1 MTAEALIVQG
11 DALDV
16 LRALPDESIACCV
29 TSPPYW
35 GLRNYGVAG
44 QIGLETTPDEY
55 VARLVA
61 VFSEVHRVLADDGTL
76 WLNLGDSYASTSGL
90 KVSGPQQSRD
100 GRRGVLGPRS
110 LHPSASR
117 TVLSAFKDF
126 GDLKPKDLVGIPW
139 RVAFALQSAGWY
151 LRADIIWAKG
161 FSGDTR
167 AGSCMPESVRDRP
180 TKAHE
185 YVFLMT
191 KSPRYWYDVDAVREA
206 RLHPAQARAYDTAK
220 NEGRAQDYSRSS
232 GRNDGSL
239 HVVGVGFKSDPD
251 AGANLRSV
259 WHFNPRPSRCAHFAM
274 MPITLASLCVRAGC
288 KSGGV
293 VLDPF
298 TGAGTTALAAL
309 QQGRDFI
316 GAELNPEYVAIAR
329 ARIAEAQP

>member
-35 GLRNYGVAG
+35 GLRDYGVAG

-61 VFSEVHRVLADDGTL
+61 VFNEVHRVLTDNGTL
-76 WLNLGDSYASTSGL
+76 WLNLGDSYAMTTRGSSGRGL
-90 KVSGPQQSRD
+90 TGETNKGCNLTD
-100 GRRGVLGPRS
+100 RRGAIPNG
-110 LHPSASR
+110 
-117 TVLSAFKDF
+117 
-126 GDLKPKDLVGIPW
+126 LKPKDLVGIPW
-139 RVAFALQSAGWY
+139 RVAFALQAAGWY
-151 LRADIIWAKG
+151 LRSDIIWAKG

-185 YVFLMT
+185 YVFLLT
-191 KSPRYWYDVDAVREA
+191 KSPRYWYDVDAVRENWCDA
-206 RLHPAQARAYDTAK
+206 RLGASGAK
-220 NEGRAQDYSRSS
+220 RRTMPDSAL
-232 GRNDGSL
+232 RNDG
-239 HVVGVGFKSDPD
+239 
-251 AGANLRSV
+251 GATQAPKVDRPNLRSV
-259 WHFNPRPSRCAHFAM
+259 WHFNPRPFHGAHFAT

-288 KSGGV
+288 KPGGV

-316 GAELNPEYVAIAR
+316 GAELNPEYAAIAR

>member
-1 MTAEALIVQG
+1 MTAKALIMQG

-35 GLRNYGVAG
+35 RLRDYGVAG

-76 WLNLGDSYASTSGL
+76 WLNLGDSYATAARGHIGRGL
-90 KVSGPQQSRD
+90 TGETNKGCNLTD
-100 GRRGVLGPRS
+100 RRGAIPNG
-110 LHPSASR
+110 
-117 TVLSAFKDF
+117 
-126 GDLKPKDLVGIPW
+126 LKPKDLVGIPW
-139 RVAFALQSAGWY
+139 RVAFALQAEGWY

-167 AGSCMPESVRDRP
+167 AGTCMPESARDRP

-185 YVFLMT
+185 YVFLLT
-191 KSPRYWYDVDAVREA
+191 KSPRYWYD
-206 RLHPAQARAYDTAK
+206 
-220 NEGRAQDYSRSS
+220 
-232 GRNDGSL
+232 
-239 HVVGVGFKSDPD
+239 
-251 AGANLRSV
+251 AGAVKETAVKGPHTRQRAVNTKAKRGATGHHWLDDNTIVCDGTVRVRSV
-259 WHFNPRPSRCAHFAM
+259 WHFNTRPFKGAHFAT
-274 MPITLASLCVRAGC
+274 MPITLASMCVRAGC

>member
-35 GLRNYGVAG
+35 GLRDYGVAG

-61 VFSEVHRVLADDGTL
+61 VFSEVHRVPADDGTL

-167 AGSCMPESVRDRP
+167 AGSCMPESARDRP

-185 YVFLMT
+185 YVFLLT
-191 KSPRYWYDVDAVREA
+191 KSPRYWYD
-206 RLHPAQARAYDTAK
+206 
-220 NEGRAQDYSRSS
+220 
-232 GRNDGSL
+232 
-239 HVVGVGFKSDPD
+239 
-251 AGANLRSV
+251 AGAVKETAITGPHTKQRASFGAKRGATGNHLRDADTIVCDGTAHVRSV
-259 WHFNPRPSRCAHFAM
+259 WHFNPRGFKGAHFAT
-274 MPITLASLCVRAGC
+274 MPITLASMCIRAGC
-288 KSGGV
+288 KPGGV

-309 QQGRDFI
+309 QRGRDFI
-316 GAELNPEYVAIAR
+316 GAELNPEYAEIAR

>member
-35 GLRNYGVAG
+35 GLRDYGVAG

-61 VFSEVHRVLADDGTL
+61 VFTEVHRVLADDGTL
-76 WLNLGDSYASTSGL
+76 WLNLGDSYASQTKCSGGL
-90 KVSGPQQSRD
+90 GGTIAGGKGQGTNSGSRYTARSFD
-100 GRRGVLGPRS
+100 LG
-110 LHPSASR
+110 AS
-117 TVLSAFKDF
+117 
-126 GDLKPKDLVGIPW
+126 GIKPKDLVGIPW
-139 RVAFALQSAGWY
+139 RVAFALQAAGWY
-151 LRADIIWAKG
+151 LRSDIIWAKG

-167 AGSCMPESVRDRP
+167 AGSCVPESVRDRP

-191 KSPRYWYDVDAVREA
+191 KSPRYWYD
-206 RLHPAQARAYDTAK
+206 
-220 NEGRAQDYSRSS
+220 
-232 GRNDGSL
+232 
-239 HVVGVGFKSDPD
+239 
-251 AGANLRSV
+251 AGAVKETAIKGPHTRQRASFGAKRGATGNHLRGADTIVCDGTAHVRSV
-259 WHFNPRPSRCAHFAM
+259 WHFNTRRFKGAHFAT
-274 MPITLASLCVRAGC
+274 MPITLASMCIRAGC
-288 KSGGV
+288 KPGGV

-309 QQGRDFI
+309 QHGRDFI

>member
-35 GLRNYGVAG
+35 GLRDYGVAG

-76 WLNLGDSYASTSGL
+76 WLNLGDSYT
-90 KVSGPQQSRD
+90 GPKGNTAITGGKHD
-100 GRRGVLGPRS
+100 AARGEKMG
-110 LHPSASR
+110 
-117 TVLSAFKDF
+117 F
-126 GDLKPKDLVGIPW
+126 GHIVMQVPPGLKPKDLAGIPW
-139 RVAFALQSAGWY
+139 RVAFALQAAGWY
-151 LRADIIWAKG
+151 LRSDIIWAKG

-185 YVFLMT
+185 YVFLLT
-191 KSPRYWYDVDAVREA
+191 KSPRYWYD
-206 RLHPAQARAYDTAK
+206 
-220 NEGRAQDYSRSS
+220 
-232 GRNDGSL
+232 
-239 HVVGVGFKSDPD
+239 
-251 AGANLRSV
+251 AGAVKETAAKGPHTRQRVSMGAKRGATGNHLRGADTIVCDGTAHVRSV
-259 WHFNPRPSRCAHFAM
+259 WHFNPRPFRGAHFAT
-274 MPITLASLCVRAGC
+274 MPITLASMCIRAGC
-288 KSGGV
+288 KPGGV

>member
-29 TSPPYW
+29 TSPSYW
-35 GLRNYGVAG
+35 GLRDYGVAG

-61 VFSEVHRVLADDGTL
+61 VFTEVHRVLADDGTL
-76 WLNLGDSYASTSGL
+76 WLNLGDRYASQTKGSGGL
-90 KVSGPQQSRD
+90 GASGI
-100 GRRGVLGPRS
+100 
-110 LHPSASR
+110 
-117 TVLSAFKDF
+117 
-126 GDLKPKDLVGIPW
+126 KPKDLVGIPW
-139 RVAFALQSAGWY
+139 RVAFALQAEGWY

-185 YVFLMT
+185 YVFLLT
-191 KSPRYWYDVDAVREA
+191 KSPRYWYD
-206 RLHPAQARAYDTAK
+206 
-220 NEGRAQDYSRSS
+220 
-232 GRNDGSL
+232 
-239 HVVGVGFKSDPD
+239 
-251 AGANLRSV
+251 AGAVKETAITGPHTRQRVSFGAKRGATGNHLRGADTIVCDGTAHVRSV
-259 WHFNPRPSRCAHFAM
+259 WHFNTRRFKGTHYAT
-274 MPITLASLCVRAGC
+274 MPITLASMCIRAGC
-288 KSGGV
+288 KPGGV

-309 QQGRDFI
+309 QHGRDFI
-316 GAELNPEYVAIAR
+316 GAELNPEYAAIAR

>member
-35 GLRNYGVAG
+35 GLRDYGVAG

-55 VARLVA
+55 VSRLVA
-61 VFSEVHRVLADDGTL
+61 VFAEVHRVLADDGTL
-76 WLNLGDSYASTSGL
+76 WLNLGDSYASGGTGGASSKSTLHG
-90 KVSGPQQSRD
+90 G
-100 GRRGVLGPRS
+100 RGVGPAEKIKQGPAIQRACDT
-110 LHPSASR
+110 LA
-117 TVLSAFKDF
+117 
-126 GDLKPKDLVGIPW
+126 PKQLVGIPW
-139 RVAFALQSAGWY
+139 RVAFALQAAGWY
-151 LRADIIWAKG
+151 LRSDIIWAKG

-185 YVFLMT
+185 YVFLLT
-191 KSPRYWYDVDAVREA
+191 KSPRYWYD
-206 RLHPAQARAYDTAK
+206 
-220 NEGRAQDYSRSS
+220 
-232 GRNDGSL
+232 
-239 HVVGVGFKSDPD
+239 
-251 AGANLRSV
+251 AGAVKETAVEGPHTRQRSAFGAKRGATGNHLRGADTIVCDGTAHVRSV
-259 WHFNPRPSRCAHFAM
+259 WHFNPRPFRGAHFAT
-274 MPITLASLCVRAGC
+274 MPITLASMCVRAGC

-309 QQGRDFI
+309 QHGRDFI

>member
-35 GLRNYGVAG
+35 GLRDYGVAG

-61 VFSEVHRVLADDGTL
+61 VFTEVHRVLADDGTL
-76 WLNLGDSYASTSGL
+76 WLNLGDSYASQTKGSGGL
-90 KVSGPQQSRD
+90 GGTIARGKGQSTNGGSRYTARSFDLRASGI
-100 GRRGVLGPRS
+100 
-110 LHPSASR
+110 
-117 TVLSAFKDF
+117 
-126 GDLKPKDLVGIPW
+126 KPKDLVGIPW
-139 RVAFALQSAGWY
+139 RVAFALQAAGWY
-151 LRADIIWAKG
+151 LRSDIIWAKG

-185 YVFLMT
+185 YVFLLT
-191 KSPRYWYDVDAVREA
+191 KSPRYWYD
-206 RLHPAQARAYDTAK
+206 
-220 NEGRAQDYSRSS
+220 
-232 GRNDGSL
+232 
-239 HVVGVGFKSDPD
+239 
-251 AGANLRSV
+251 AGAVKETAVTGPHTRQRVSFGAKRGATGNHLRGADTIVCDGTAHIRSV
-259 WHFNPRPSRCAHFAM
+259 WHFNTRRFKGAHYAT
-274 MPITLASLCVRAGC
+274 MPITLASMCIRAGC
-288 KSGGV
+288 KPGGV

-309 QQGRDFI
+309 QHGRVFI
-316 GAELNPEYVAIAR
+316 GAELNPEYAAIAR